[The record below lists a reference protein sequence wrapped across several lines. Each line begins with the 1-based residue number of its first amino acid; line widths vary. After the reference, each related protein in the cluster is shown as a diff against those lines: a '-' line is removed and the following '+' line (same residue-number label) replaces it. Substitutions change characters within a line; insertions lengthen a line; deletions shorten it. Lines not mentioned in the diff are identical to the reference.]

1 VIGVNGFITKRLLRC
16 ERVLLRDGP
25 SDGETIVLNPITAV
39 PATGTTPDGSAA
51 PQGRSTN
58 TGEATS
64 SGSQKLVTTANPSYV
79 LDLGLGLVV
88 LQYYD
93 QSGNVT
99 SSIPSERQLQAYRD
113 GGVTPGVTA
122 AAKS

>member
-1 VIGVNGFITKRLLRC
+1 
-16 ERVLLRDGP
+16 
-25 SDGETIVLNPITAV
+25 VLNPITAV
-39 PATGTTPDGSAA
+39 PATGTSPDGSAA
-51 PQGRSTN
+51 TQGRST
-58 TGEATS
+58 TSGEATA
-64 SGSQKLVTTANPSYV
+64 SGSQKVVSTANPSYV

-113 GGVTPGVTA
+113 GGVAPGTSSAAA
-122 AAKS
+122 AAKT

>member
-1 VIGVNGFITKRLLRC
+1 
-16 ERVLLRDGP
+16 
-25 SDGETIVLNPITAV
+25 VLNPITAV
-39 PATGTTPDGSAA
+39 PATGTSPDGSAA
-51 PQGRSTN
+51 TQGRSNT
-58 TGEATS
+58 TGEATA
-64 SGSQKLVTTANPSYV
+64 SGSQKVVSTANPSYV

-113 GGVTPGVTA
+113 GGVTPGTSSAAA
-122 AAKS
+122 AAKT